1 MSRVALVTGAARGM
15 GAATALR
22 LAEEGYEVLALDA
35 CAGPTA
41 HPYPMPTVD
50 DLEPLLTKRG
60 VSHYLGVSE
69 RTVDRLV
76 AAGRLTEWDTPPL
89 WDGHAGARIAKV
101 LASSVGATRRGD
113 A

>member
-22 LAEEGYEVLALDA
+22 LAEEGYDVLALDA

-50 DLEPLLTKRG
+50 DLE
-60 VSHYLGVSE
+60 S
-69 RTVDRLV
+69 V
-76 AAGRLTEWDTPPL
+76 AADPRAGGR
-89 WDGHAGARIAKV
+89 V
-101 LASSVGATRRGD
+101 VTRVADVRD
-113 A
+113 PAAV